1 MTKTP
6 FETFLESKGISR
18 ETADRWGVEDHGN
31 EAHFPYPQGVKIREG
46 LGTPDRG
53 FKFKGTLSLYYRDPK
68 PKPTIFLCEGESDTL
83 DLDQAIHDNG
93 LGEKVSVVGL
103 PGINTWK
110 KEYIS
115 YFKDAKRI
123 LIVLDNDEDYTV
135 RARVDK
141 AFTQIAG
148 DLGRT
153 RVRRIYLPDGTKD
166 ICDFFQN
173 YSFKSFIEIAKP
185 NNRTNYTKLDLHA
198 NPPLAEWLVDGLICK
213 GDITLVTGPPNIGK
227 SMVSMGLALAVAEG
241 WPTFLGRKLH
251 QAGPVMCID
260 EENPLDVV
268 YSRLLGMG
276 MTKQGKDNIHYIH
289 GQGIR
294 LDRNPE
300 KILEDALII
309 KPVLITIDAMTRV
322 HGKEENDSGAINQ
335 LFNEAII
342 PLGRATG
349 AAVVVIHA
357 VNKGDGTNSFSKI
370 RGSSDF
376 GYAIDNGIEIE
387 PTVATNDFGI
397 DQPALSI
404 KHFKSR
410 RSKRDD
416 THIVFIDVNPA
427 GDVTLVPA
435 KDGFE

>member
-1 MTKTP
+1 MSQTP
-6 FETFLESKGISR
+6 FEKFLESKGIRR
-18 ETADRWGVEDHGN
+18 ETATKWGVEDHGN
-31 EAHFPYPQGVKIREG
+31 EAVFVYPEG
-46 LGTPDRG
+46 RKTRG
-53 FKFKGTLSLYYRDPK
+53 NLDGGGNRSFRYEGRSGLYRLKEPLK
-68 PKPTIFLCEGESDTL
+68 ATVFICEGESDCL
-83 DLDQAIHDNG
+83 CFFDKLQDNE
-93 LGEKVSVVGL
+93 LGHRVSVVGL
-103 PGINTWK
+103 SGINGWK
-110 KEYIS
+110 TEYATL
-115 YFKDAKRI
+115 FKDVEQI

-322 HGKEENDSGAINQ
+322 HSKEENDSGAINQ

-410 RSKRDD
+410 RSKRDG

-427 GDVTLVPA
+427 GDINLMPA
-435 KDGFE
+435 TTGF